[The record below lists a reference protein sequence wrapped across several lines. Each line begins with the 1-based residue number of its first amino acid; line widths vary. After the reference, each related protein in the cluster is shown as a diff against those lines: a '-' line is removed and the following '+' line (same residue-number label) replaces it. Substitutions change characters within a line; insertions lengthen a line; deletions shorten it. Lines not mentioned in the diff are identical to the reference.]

1 MRIFYS
7 KFWNQESDTKQAD
20 REPER
25 GTVKLENRA
34 DKRRERRKE
43 ERRMQMK

>member
-1 MRIFYS
+1 MRILYS

-34 DKRRERRKE
+34 DKRRRNRKD
-43 ERRMQMK
+43 RCR